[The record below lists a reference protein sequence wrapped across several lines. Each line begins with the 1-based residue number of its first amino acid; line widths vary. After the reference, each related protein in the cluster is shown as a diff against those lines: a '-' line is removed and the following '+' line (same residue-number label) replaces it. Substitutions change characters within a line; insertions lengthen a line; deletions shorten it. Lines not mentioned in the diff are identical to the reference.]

1 MSKLYPH
8 GRHNIPT
15 KHFSG
20 VLMGVERLSGIHTR
34 SLIRGLS
41 IFLLLALVFVG
52 GCVGDAVIPT
62 GAGIF
67 HYHIQEDRQ
76 DLEKM
81 IRRLYAKNPKYQ
93 PSRVM
98 RYKRIAQIFHG
109 RPLLDKYAHMPSNE
123 VLSAAFAPDTSTSSE
138 PDRIFL
144 LGLGMM
150 KSIREAYGVGHKQ
163 IMITA
168 LQVPLVRLQRLYRN
182 FNQVNWRLKTY
193 RDKQGRL
200 LFLTNAKGADGYLNM
215 GYEVIMTA
223 ILTRIQD
230 DIYLRGG
237 LPGKYIFDMS
247 TMFVSIIL

>member
-1 MSKLYPH
+1 MPDVH
-8 GRHNIPT
+8 P
-15 KHFSG
+15 
-20 VLMGVERLSGIHTR
+20 
-34 SLIRGLS
+34 LIRGLIVVS
-41 IFLLLALVFVG
+41 SLLAFCVVS
-52 GCVGDAVIPT
+52 GCVGQAVLPT

-67 HYHIQEDRQ
+67 HYHIQEDRR
-76 DLEKM
+76 DLETM

-98 RYKRIAQIFHG
+98 RHKRIEQIFHG
-109 RPLLDKYAHMPSNE
+109 RPLLDKYAGMPSNE
-123 VLSAAFAPDTSTSSE
+123 VLSAAFAPDTSE
-138 PDRIFL
+138 PDRVFL

-150 KSIREAYGVGHKQ
+150 KSIREAYGVEHKQ

-168 LQVPLVRLQRLYRN
+168 LQVPLERLQRLYRN
-182 FNQVNWRLKTY
+182 LNQVNWRLKTY
-193 RDKQGRL
+193 KDKQGRL
-200 LFLTNAKGADGYLNM
+200 LFLTNEKGADGYLNM

-223 ILTRIQD
+223 ILTRVQD

>member
-1 MSKLYPH
+1 MSDVHPL
-8 GRHNIPT
+8 
-15 KHFSG
+15 
-20 VLMGVERLSGIHTR
+20 TR
-34 SLIRGLS
+34 SLTAVF
-41 IFLLLALVFVG
+41 FLLTLSFVS
-52 GCVGDAVIPT
+52 GCVGEAVIPT

-67 HYHIQEDRQ
+67 HYHIQEDRR

-98 RYKRIAQIFHG
+98 RHKRIAQIFHG
-109 RPLLDKYAHMPSNE
+109 RPLLDKYAGMPSNE
-123 VLSAAFAPDTSTSSE
+123 VLSAAFAPDTSE
-138 PDRIFL
+138 PDRVFL

-150 KSIREAYGVGHKQ
+150 KSIREAYGVDHKQ

-168 LQVPLVRLQRLYRN
+168 LQVPLERLQRLYRN
-182 FNQVNWRLKTY
+182 LNQVNWRLKTY
-193 RDKQGRL
+193 KDKQGRL
-200 LFLTNAKGADGYLNM
+200 LFLTNEKGADGYLNM

-223 ILTRIQD
+223 ILTRVQD

>member
-1 MSKLYPH
+1 MSDIYP
-8 GRHNIPT
+8 
-15 KHFSG
+15 
-20 VLMGVERLSGIHTR
+20 
-34 SLIRGLS
+34 LIRGLS
-41 IFLLLALVFVG
+41 IFFLLSLSVVS
-52 GCVGDAVIPT
+52 GCVGEAVLPT

-98 RYKRIAQIFHG
+98 RHKRIEQIFHG
-109 RPLLDKYAHMPSNE
+109 RPLLDKYAGMPSNE
-123 VLSAAFAPDTSTSSE
+123 VLSAAFAPDTNE
-138 PDRIFL
+138 PDRVFL

-150 KSIREAYGVGHKQ
+150 KSIREAYGVQRKQ

-168 LQVPLVRLQRLYRN
+168 LQVPLERLQRLYRN
-182 FNQVNWRLKTY
+182 LNQVNWRLKTY
-193 RDKQGRL
+193 KDKQGRL
-200 LFLTNAKGADGYLNM
+200 LFLTNEKGADGYLNM

-223 ILTRIQD
+223 ILTRVQD